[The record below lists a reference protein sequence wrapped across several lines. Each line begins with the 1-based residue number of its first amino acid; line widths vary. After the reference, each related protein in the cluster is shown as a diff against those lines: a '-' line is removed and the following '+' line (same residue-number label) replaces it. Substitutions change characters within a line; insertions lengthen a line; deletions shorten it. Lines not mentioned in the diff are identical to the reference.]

1 MKGGVV
7 NAGHVTCAGWLVFFG
22 LKAEG
27 VDVDASL
34 GDVGVVLVRLDK
46 VEVLAEAFGETVVS
60 VELEFRGVCAVDT
73 GRIGVVEQVMGGDV
87 FIGLDNPDK
96 FFAWVVEV
104 EFDLVVGAG
113 NGFITCKLELFDKVF
128 V

>member
-1 MKGGVV
+1 
-7 NAGHVTCAGWLVFFG
+7 VFFG
-22 LKAEG
+22 LKTEG
-27 VDVDASL
+27 VDVDTHL

-60 VELEFRGVCAVDT
+60 VELEFRGFGAVET
-73 GRIGVVEQVMGGDV
+73 RRIGVVKQFTVGDV
-87 FIGLDNPDK
+87 FITLDNPDK

-104 EFDLVVGAG
+104 EFDLVGGTG